1 MKPFTEKVRE
11 HRGQLGLSQQEL
23 ADKAGIGVR
32 TLTYYECG
40 KRFPQAAQLYKL
52 AKAVITD
59 RESAAQL
66 HASELADYIPRVLD
80 FLSLYRGS
88 TLRKDLV
95 S

>member
-1 MKPFTEKVRE
+1 MSRDYCAE
-11 HRGQLGLSQQEL
+11 SC
-23 ADKAGIGVR
+23 GIMQKIWKKGGSAHIVTIDIR
-32 TLTYYECG
+32 
-40 KRFPQAAQLYKL
+40 RFFLNCPSE